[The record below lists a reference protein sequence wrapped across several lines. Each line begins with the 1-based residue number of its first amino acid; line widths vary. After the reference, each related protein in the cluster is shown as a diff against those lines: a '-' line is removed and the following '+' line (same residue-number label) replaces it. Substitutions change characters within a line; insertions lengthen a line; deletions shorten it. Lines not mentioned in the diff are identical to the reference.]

1 MRVRINDASST
12 DDLVRFLRREHCL
25 AVKRAPRDVE
35 VAPISALSK
44 RADRMRLERL
54 VDEWLGTRSGVRVEL
69 WAER

>member
-1 MRVRINDASST
+1 MRVRINDASTT

-35 VAPISALSK
+35 VVPISALSK
-44 RADRMRLERL
+44 RADRARIERL
-54 VDEWLGTRSGVRVEL
+54 VDEWLATQTGVRVEL